1 MSILAEHIILI
12 FPTFAAEFLP
22 AEYPSCLKGVLKP
35 GFCSQA
41 SVLLPKITLQ
51 DAGKGIVHF
60 LRRRLLGRRSP
71 HGGGPLVPG
80 VGVPGKRLLDD
91 VELGVLHGCP
101 EPCGAGRMELKR
113 ERETRRRGRAREST
127 EETRA
132 TSVRTGMVARTVGRA
147 NQEEPRLG

>member
-60 LRRRLLGRRSP
+60 LRVFNPHSP
-71 HGGGPLVPG
+71 
-80 VGVPGKRLLDD
+80 KNNT
-91 VELGVLHGCP
+91 
-101 EPCGAGRMELKR
+101 
-113 ERETRRRGRAREST
+113 ETVNTCTFQRFL
-127 EETRA
+127 
-132 TSVRTGMVARTVGRA
+132 A
-147 NQEEPRLG
+147 NNGD